1 MRANHQRIAIR
12 LDGRYRR
19 DILPAMTAVQDTA
32 AGFQSGALT
41 AGRSLRQIIWARL
54 RRDRVAMICLIVLI
68 VYYAIGILGPFIV
81 ANPSGTFDKTAI
93 SELGGKPFGDWGGI
107 SAAHPLGVEW
117 GTGRD
122 IMAQLMF
129 GLRISLIIATSAT
142 AITVTIGTVVGIIA
156 GYSGG
161 WTDMVIGRFMDLV
174 LAFPFILIILALSN
188 VLTQRL
194 TELGVPEG
202 NPSRITYLILVLS
215 VFGWPYLAR
224 IVRGQV
230 ISLRERE
237 FVEAAVAMGSTKRR
251 ILFTEILPNLW
262 APILVYATLTL
273 PAYIGLEAALSFL
286 GVGVLPPETTF
297 GAMLAQSVSY
307 FNVVPTYLFIPGT
320 VLVILVVSF
329 NLLGDS
335 LRDALDPKAIH

>member
-1 MRANHQRIAIR
+1 MVC
-12 LDGRYRR
+12 L
-19 DILPAMTAVQDTA
+19 
-32 AGFQSGALT
+32 
-41 AGRSLRQIIWARL
+41 
-54 RRDRVAMICLIVLI
+54 VALIVFYI
-68 VYYAIGILGPFIV
+68 VAIFGPFVAAIV
-81 ANPSGTFDKTAI
+81 GIDPYKFDSAAI
-93 SELGGKPFGDWGGI
+93 SDLGGRPFGELGGI
-107 SAAHPLGVEW
+107 SAKHPLGVEW

-122 IMAQLMF
+122 IFAQLLY
-129 GLRISLIIATSAT
+129 GLRISLVIASSAT
-142 AITVTIGTVVGIIA
+142 LITVAIGTVVGIIA
-156 GYSGG
+156 GYTGG
-161 WTDMVIGRFMDLV
+161 WTDTIIGRVMDLV
-174 LAFPFILIILALSN
+174 LAFPFLLIILALSG

-194 TELGVPEG
+194 TQLGVPEG

-230 ISLRERE
+230 LSLRERE
-237 FVEAAVAMGSTKRR
+237 FVEAAVAMGSSKRR

-286 GVGVLPPETTF
+286 GVGVIPPETTF
-297 GAMLAQSVSY
+297 GAMLAKSVSY

-320 VLVILVVSF
+320 ILIVLVVSF
-329 NLLGDS
+329 NLVGDA

>member
-1 MRANHQRIAIR
+1 MV
-12 LDGRYRR
+12 
-19 DILPAMTAVQDTA
+19 AVQETA
-32 AGFQSGALT
+32 AGFQGQALT
-41 AGRSLRQIIWARL
+41 GGRSLRQIIWARL
-54 RRDRVAMICLIVLI
+54 RRDKVAMICLVVLVGMYLIAIFGPVVAGIV
-68 VYYAIGILGPFIV
+68 GIDPYK
-81 ANPSGTFDKTAI
+81 FDASAI
-93 SELGGKPFGDWGGI
+93 SELGGKPKLAWGGI

-122 IMAQLMF
+122 IFAQLIY
-129 GLRISLIIATSAT
+129 GLRISLVISTSAT
-142 AITVTIGTVVGIIA
+142 LITVTIGTVVGIVA
-156 GYSGG
+156 GYTGG
-161 WTDMVIGRFMDLV
+161 WTDILIGRLMDLV
-174 LAFPFILIILALSN
+174 LAFPFLLIILALSN

-194 TELGVPEG
+194 TQLGVPEG
-202 NPSRITYLILVLS
+202 NPSRILYLILVLS

-230 ISLRERE
+230 LSLRERE
-237 FVEAAVAMGSTKRR
+237 FVEAAVAMGSSKRR

-286 GVGVLPPETTF
+286 GVGVIPPETTF
-297 GAMLAQSVSY
+297 GAMLANSVSY

-329 NLLGDS
+329 NLLGDA

>member
-1 MRANHQRIAIR
+1 
-12 LDGRYRR
+12 
-19 DILPAMTAVQDTA
+19 MTAVQDTA
-32 AGFQSGALT
+32 AGFQPGALT
-41 AGRSLRQIIWARL
+41 GGRSLRQIIWSRL
-54 RRDRVAMICLIVLI
+54 RRDRLAMICLIVLI
-68 VYYAIGILGPFIV
+68 VYYFLGILGPVIFG
-81 ANPSGTFDKTAI
+81 AMGLNPYTFDPSAI
-93 SELGGKPFGDWGGI
+93 SDLGGQPKAAFGGI
-107 SAAHPLGVEW
+107 TWTHPLGVEW

-122 IMAQLMF
+122 TLAQLMF
-129 GLRISLIIATSAT
+129 GLRISLVIATTAT
-142 AITVTIGTVVGIIA
+142 IMTVTIGTVIGIIA

-161 WTDMVIGRFMDLV
+161 WTDTIIGRFMDLI
-174 LAFPFILIILALSN
+174 LAFPFLLIILALSN

-194 TELGVPEG
+194 TQLGVPEG
-202 NPSRITYLILVLS
+202 NPSRIVYLILVLS
-215 VFGWPYLAR
+215 IFGWPYLAR

-273 PAYIGLEAALSFL
+273 PAYIGLEAVLSFP

-297 GAMLAQSVSY
+297 GAMLANSVSY
-307 FNVVPTYLFIPGT
+307 FNVVPSYLFIPGT

-329 NLLGDS
+329 NLLGDA
-335 LRDALDPKAIH
+335 LRDALDPKAIR

>member
-1 MRANHQRIAIR
+1 MV
-12 LDGRYRR
+12 
-19 DILPAMTAVQDTA
+19 AVQETV

-41 AGRSLRQIIWARL
+41 GGRSLRQIIWARL
-54 RRDRVAMICLIVLI
+54 RRDRLAMVCLVVLVAFYLIGVFGP
-68 VYYAIGILGPFIV
+68 VVAGMVGIDPYR
-81 ANPSGTFDKTAI
+81 FDAAAI
-93 SELGGKPFGDWGGI
+93 SDLGGRPYGEWGGI

-122 IMAQLMF
+122 IFAQLLS
-129 GLRISLIIATSAT
+129 GLRISLVIATSAT
-142 AITVTIGTVVGIIA
+142 LITVAIGTTVGIIA
-156 GYSGG
+156 GYTGG
-161 WTDMVIGRFMDLV
+161 WTDTIIGRLMDLV
-174 LAFPFILIILALSN
+174 LAFPIFLIILALSG

-194 TELGVPEG
+194 TQLGVPEG
-202 NPSRITYLILVLS
+202 NPSRILYLILVFS

-230 ISLRERE
+230 LSLRERE
-237 FVEAAVAMGSTKRR
+237 FVEAAVAMGSSKRR

-286 GVGVLPPETTF
+286 GVGVIPPETTF
-297 GAMLAQSVSY
+297 GGMLANSVSY

-320 VLVILVVSF
+320 VLVVLVVSF

>member
-1 MRANHQRIAIR
+1 MVA
-12 LDGRYRR
+12 L
-19 DILPAMTAVQDTA
+19 QDV
-32 AGFQSGALT
+32 AGFQGEAAAATSGRT
-41 AGRSLRQIIWARL
+41 LRQIIWTRL
-54 RRDRVAMICLIVLI
+54 RRDRVAMICLVVLV
-68 VYYAIGILGPFIV
+68 VYYLIAIFGPVVAGIVGIDPYK
-81 ANPSGTFDKTAI
+81 FDPKAI
-93 SELGGKPFGDWGGI
+93 SDLGGRPIGDNGGM

-122 IMAQLMF
+122 IFAQMLY
-129 GLRISLIIATSAT
+129 GLRISLVIATSAT
-142 AITVTIGTVVGIIA
+142 AITVAIGTVVGIVA
-156 GYSGG
+156 GYTGG
-161 WTDMVIGRFMDLV
+161 WTDTIIGRFMDLV
-174 LAFPFILIILALSN
+174 LAFPFLLIILALSG

-194 TELGVPEG
+194 TDMGVPEG

-237 FVEAAVAMGSTKRR
+237 FVEAAIAMGSSKRR
-251 ILFTEILPNLW
+251 ILFSEILPNLW

-286 GVGVLPPETTF
+286 GVGVIPPETTF
-297 GAMLAQSVSY
+297 GAMLARSVAY

-329 NLLGDS
+329 NLVGDA

>member
-1 MRANHQRIAIR
+1 MV
-12 LDGRYRR
+12 
-19 DILPAMTAVQDTA
+19 AVQETA
-32 AGFQSGALT
+32 AGFQGQALT
-41 AGRSLRQIIWARL
+41 GGRSLRQIIWARL
-54 RRDRVAMICLIVLI
+54 RRDKVAMVCLVVLVGMYLIAIFGPVVAGIV
-68 VYYAIGILGPFIV
+68 GIDPYK
-81 ANPSGTFDKTAI
+81 FDASAI
-93 SELGGKPFGDWGGI
+93 SELGGRPKLPWGGI

-122 IMAQLMF
+122 IFAQLIY
-129 GLRISLIIATSAT
+129 GLRISLVISTSAT
-142 AITVTIGTVVGIIA
+142 LVTVTIGTVVGIVA
-156 GYSGG
+156 GYTGG
-161 WTDMVIGRFMDLV
+161 WTDILIGRLMDLV
-174 LAFPFILIILALSN
+174 LAFPFFLIILALSG

-194 TELGVPEG
+194 TQLGVPEG
-202 NPSRITYLILVLS
+202 NPSRILYLILVLS

-230 ISLRERE
+230 LSLRERE
-237 FVEAAVAMGSTKRR
+237 FVEAAVAMGSSKRR

-286 GVGVLPPETTF
+286 GVGVIPPETTF
-297 GAMLAQSVSY
+297 GAMLANSVSY

-329 NLLGDS
+329 NLLGDA

>member
-1 MRANHQRIAIR
+1 MV
-12 LDGRYRR
+12 
-19 DILPAMTAVQDTA
+19 AVPSSEV
-32 AGFQSGALT
+32 AGFQGEAQAQSS
-41 AGRSLRQIIWARL
+41 GRSLRQIVWTRL
-54 RRDRVAMICLIVLI
+54 SRDRVAMVCLVILVVMYLTAVFGPILAGIV
-68 VYYAIGILGPFIV
+68 GIDPYK
-81 ANPSGTFDKTAI
+81 FDTAAI
-93 SELGGKPFGDWGGI
+93 SDLGGKPNGFMGGI
-107 SAAHPLGVEW
+107 SLTHPLGVEW

-122 IMAQLMF
+122 IFAQLLY

-142 AITVTIGTVVGIIA
+142 FMTVAIGTIIGIVA
-156 GYSGG
+156 GYTGG
-161 WTDMVIGRFMDLV
+161 WTDILIGRFMDLV
-174 LAFPFILIILALSN
+174 LAFPFLLIILALSG

-194 TELGVPEG
+194 TQLGVPDG

-230 ISLRERE
+230 LSLRERE
-237 FVEAAVAMGSTKRR
+237 FVEAAVAMGANKRR

-286 GVGVLPPETTF
+286 GVGVVPPDTTF
-297 GAMLAQSVSY
+297 GAMLANSVSY
-307 FNVVPTYLFIPGT
+307 FNVVPSYLFIPGT

-329 NLLGDS
+329 NLLGDA